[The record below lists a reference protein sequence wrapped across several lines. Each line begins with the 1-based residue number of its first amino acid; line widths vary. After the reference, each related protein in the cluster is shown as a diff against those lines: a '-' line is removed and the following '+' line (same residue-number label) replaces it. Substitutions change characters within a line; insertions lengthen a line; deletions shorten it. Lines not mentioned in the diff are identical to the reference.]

1 MLSRRLMR
9 KILLFQEA
17 EITEHIIYKR
27 LSRATKDRRNKGVLS
42 RIAEEELK
50 HYNFWKKHT
59 GREVVADSL
68 RVWFY
73 YLVSRIFGLT
83 FGVKLME
90 KNEGDAHIAYR
101 RICEFI
107 PQAEKLARDEEQHEQ
122 ELLALIDEERLKY
135 VGSVV
140 LGLNDALV
148 ELTGALAGFTLAFAN
163 TKLIATAGLITGIA
177 ASLSMAASEYLST
190 KHEGGGKDPLKSCI
204 YTGIAYIFTVA
215 FLIFPFLVFGNLFLC
230 LGVSITNAI
239 IVILLFTF
247 YISVARGISFR
258 KRFFEMAL
266 ISLGVAALS
275 FALGFFIKS
284 FLHID
289 T

>member
-9 KILLFQEA
+9 KILLFQRA

-27 LSRATKDRRNKGVLS
+27 LSQAIKDKHNREVVS
-42 RIAEEELK
+42 RISEEELR
-50 HYNFWKKHT
+50 HYDFWKKHS
-59 GREVVADSL
+59 GRDVAADNL
-68 RVWFY
+68 KVWFY
-73 YLVSRIFGLT
+73 YLASMIFGLT
-83 FGVKLME
+83 FGVKVME

-107 PQAEKLARDEEQHEQ
+107 PQAKELAEDEEGHEK
-122 ELLALIDEERLKY
+122 ELLNLIDEERLKY

-148 ELTGALAGFTLAFAN
+148 ELTGALAGFTLALAN

-190 KHEGGGKDPLKSCI
+190 KSEEHGKDPVKACI
-204 YTGIAYIFTVA
+204 YTGVAYIFTVA
-215 FLIFPFLVFGNLFLC
+215 FLIFPFLVFKNLFFC
-230 LGVSITNAI
+230 LGISIANAI
-239 IVILLFTF
+239 VVILIFTF
-247 YISVARGISFR
+247 YISVVRDISFK
-258 KRFFEMAL
+258 KRFFEMAS
-266 ISLGVAALS
+266 ISLGIAALS
-275 FALGFFIKS
+275 FVIGFFIKS

-289 T
+289 A

>member
-1 MLSRRLMR
+1 MLSRRLIR
-9 KILLFQEA
+9 KIAVFQET
-17 EITEHIIYKR
+17 EISEHIIYKR
-27 LSRATKDRRNKGVLS
+27 LSRAVKDKRNREVLN
-42 RIAEEELK
+42 RISEEELK

-59 GREVVADSL
+59 GRDVPADNL
-68 RVWFY
+68 KVWWY
-73 YLVSRIFGLT
+73 YLISRIFGLT

-90 KNEGDAHIAYR
+90 NNEGDAQVAYR

-107 PQAEKLARDEEQHEQ
+107 PEAKDLAKDEEEHENK
-122 ELLALIDEERLKY
+122 LLNMIDEERLKY

-163 TKLIATAGLITGIA
+163 TRLIATAGLITGVA

-190 KHEGGGKDPLKSCI
+190 KSEEHGKDPVKSCI

-215 FLIFPFLVFGNLFLC
+215 FLIFPFLVFKNLFFC

-284 FLHID
+284 FLHLD